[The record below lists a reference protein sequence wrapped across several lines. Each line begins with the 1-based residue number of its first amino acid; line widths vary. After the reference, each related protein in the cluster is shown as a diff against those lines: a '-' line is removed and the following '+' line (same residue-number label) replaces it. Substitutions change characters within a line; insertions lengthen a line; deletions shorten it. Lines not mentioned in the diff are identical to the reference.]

1 MVAVAAA
8 ILALAAPGP
17 VSGDRAHA
25 TVRELAA
32 LGPRPAGSLAERRA
46 ANLVAARFRA
56 LGYRVVFQRVELPRG
71 GVSRNIVALPR
82 GPVRVVV
89 TAHVD
94 GVSEGPAANDNASGV
109 AVMLELA
116 RVLRGTDGIVFAG
129 LGAEERVETGS
140 SVHLGAARF
149 ARGFSR
155 AGKQRIRLA
164 VNLDMVGVG
173 ARLFVRGIEASP
185 NRSARQFRLPYLRDP
200 GHSDHAELTR
210 AGLPAAWLQWREDAC
225 WHRACDRAGR
235 VDPRKLE
242 ATARHVLR
250 AIG

>member
-1 MVAVAAA
+1 MLAVAAA
-8 ILALAAPGP
+8 VIALAAP
-17 VSGDRAHA
+17 VSGERAHV

-46 ANLVAARFRA
+46 GNLVAARFRA
-56 LGYRVVFQRVELPRG
+56 LGYRVVFQRVPLPRG
-71 GVSRNIVALPR
+71 GASRNVVALPK
-82 GPVRVVV
+82 GPIRLVV

-116 RVLRGTDGIVFAG
+116 RALRDADGVLFAA

-140 SVHLGAARF
+140 SLHLGAKRL
-149 ARGFSR
+149 ARGFSK
-155 AGKQRIRLA
+155 AGKRRIRLA

-173 ARLFVRGIEASP
+173 SRLYARGIEAAP
-185 NRSARQFRLPYLRDP
+185 NRSARRFRLPYLRDP

-210 AGLPAAWLQWREDAC
+210 AGLPTVWLQWREDAC
-225 WHRACDRAGR
+225 WHSPCDRADR

>member
-8 ILALAAPGP
+8 VLALAAP
-17 VSGDRAHA
+17 VSGDRAHV
-25 TVRELAA
+25 TVRELAD

-46 ANLVAARFRA
+46 GNLVAARFRG
-56 LGYRVVFQRVELPRG
+56 LGYRVVFQRVPLPRG
-71 GVSRNIVALPR
+71 GASRNVVVIPR
-82 GPVRVVV
+82 GPIRVVV
-89 TAHVD
+89 TAHLD

-116 RVLRGTDGIVFAG
+116 RALRGTDGVLFAA

-140 SVHLGAARF
+140 SLHLGAKRL
-149 ARGFSR
+149 ARGFSK

-173 ARLFVRGIEASP
+173 TRLVVRGIEPSP
-185 NRSARQFRLPYLRDP
+185 NRSARRFRLTYLRDP

-225 WHRACDRAGR
+225 WHSACDRPER